1 MKDLL
6 DFSVDMDAGK
16 YGGGVEKYTEEKLGE
31 LPANNIV
38 GKVANI
44 MGYTSIMT
52 YAVEERISIV
62 VFINYENEM
71 QSFLAAN
78 MAM

>member
-6 DFSVDMDAGK
+6 DFSVEMDAGF
-16 YGGGVEKYTEEKLGE
+16 YGGGVEKYTADKLGP
-31 LPANNIV
+31 LPAEEIV

-52 YAVEERISIV
+52 YAVKERMSVV
-62 VFINYENEM
+62 VFINYEN
-71 QSFLAAN
+71 
-78 MAM
+78 